1 MTTSP
6 AQALSRVRFSIC
18 LLLRLR
24 HNIEPWVE
32 AGDVTL
38 RLIRAMV
45 VACRAEPAINAWYDS
60 HAVGR
65 RVLEQIHLGIAVDTE
80 DGLFVPVLRDVA
92 NRDPAGFRKA
102 LEALREAV
110 RARTIAPEDLRG
122 YTICSSRTSAP
133 SPGVTPIPWLFHR
146 AWRSSVLDGSARQ
159 RSRWAV
165 TPWCIAFCQYPLP
178 LITEQ

>member
-1 MTTSP
+1 M
-6 AQALSRVRFSIC
+6 
-18 LLLRLR
+18 
-24 HNIEPWVE
+24 
-32 AGDVTL
+32 TL
-38 RLIRAMV
+38 RLIRTMV

-122 YTICSSRTSAP
+122 YTIALSNFGPFAGRYANP
-133 SPGVTPIPWLFHR
+133 LVIPPTVAILGAGRIRAAAVAVGGNTMVHRILPVSITFDHR
-146 AWRSSVLDGSARQ
+146 AVTGGEATRFLGVVLDDLKQ
-159 RSRWAV
+159 L
-165 TPWCIAFCQYPLP
+165 Q
-178 LITEQ
+178 